1 MRRYF
6 TIGDF
11 VHRTDTGGFEMAQRK
26 RRIRRGWSA
35 QDVREL
41 KALARQNVPAKSI
54 GRKLKRT
61 EGAVRQKAF
70 SLGTS
75 LNTKARARAK

>member
-1 MRRYF
+1 MAATKRTTRREWSKQ
-6 TIGDF
+6 D
-11 VHRTDTGGFEMAQRK
+11 
-26 RRIRRGWSA
+26 IR
-35 QDVREL
+35 DL
-41 KALARQNVPAKSI
+41 KALARDKVPARSI

-75 LNTKARARAK
+75 LNTKKRSRGK

>member
-1 MRRYF
+1 MRRHF

-11 VHRTDTGGFEMAQRK
+11 VHRTDTGVFEMAQRK
-26 RRIRRGWSA
+26 RRVRRGWST

-54 GRKLKRT
+54 GRQLKRT

-75 LNTKARARAK
+75 LNTKARSRAK

>member
-1 MRRYF
+1 MAA
-6 TIGDF
+6 
-11 VHRTDTGGFEMAQRK
+11 RTRTTLRE
-26 RRIRRGWSA
+26 WSK

-41 KALARQNVPAKSI
+41 KTLARTTPARVI
-54 GRKLKRT
+54 ARKLKRT

-75 LNTKARARAK
+75 FSGPRRSRRK